1 MRANYNRVSSK
12 QKDIIHKEID
22 RQLLERRKEL
32 FHDIDTMI
40 LWTLHVELGFGK
52 KRLERFYHAV
62 IRNYREMCANFEMDT
77 PYPAECKLKEIGV
90 DLDELRSKGEHHEG

>member
-1 MRANYNRVSSK
+1 MNARIRLTAK
-12 QKDIIHKEID
+12 EEKIMLKEIK
-22 RQLLERRKEL
+22 REIVAQRKEF

-62 IRNYREMCANFEMDT
+62 IRNYREMCKTFEMDN

-90 DLDELRSKGEHHEG
+90 DMDELRKESGE